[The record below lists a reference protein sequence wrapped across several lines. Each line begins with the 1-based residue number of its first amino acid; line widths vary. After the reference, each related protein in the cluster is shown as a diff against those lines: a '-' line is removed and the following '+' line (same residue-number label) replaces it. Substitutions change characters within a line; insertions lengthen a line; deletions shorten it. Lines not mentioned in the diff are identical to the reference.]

1 MMSLFLPLF
10 TWADHTAIGMAI
22 RASRWLFPVIEA
34 FHLVALA
41 LLGGTVLIV
50 DMRLLGWGL
59 RSRPVSELASD
70 MQPWMVAGL
79 LVMLSSGFLLFL
91 SEPKKLYDNLPFQI
105 KMVFLFLA
113 IVYTFTIRRKL
124 LRSNVDLA
132 WPARSRLAG
141 GVSIALWSV
150 VGFMGRGIGFW

>member
-1 MMSLFLPLF
+1 MSLFLPLF

-34 FHLVALA
+34 FHPVALA

-50 DMRLLGWGL
+50 DMR
-59 RSRPVSELASD
+59 
-70 MQPWMVAGL
+70 
-79 LVMLSSGFLLFL
+79 
-91 SEPKKLYDNLPFQI
+91 LPFQI

-113 IVYTFTIRRKL
+113 IVYTFTIRRRL

-132 WPARSRLAG
+132 WPVRSRLAG

>member
-1 MMSLFLPLF
+1 MSLFLPLF
-10 TWADHTAIGMAI
+10 TWADHTAIGMVI

-105 KMVFLFLA
+105 KMVFLLLA
-113 IVYTFTIRRKL
+113 IVYTFTIRRRL

>member
-1 MMSLFLPLF
+1 MSLFLPLF

-105 KMVFLFLA
+105 KMVFLLLA
-113 IVYTFTIRRKL
+113 IVYTFTIRRRL

>member
-1 MMSLFLPLF
+1 MSLFLPLF
-10 TWADHTAIGMAI
+10 TWADHTAIGVAI

-34 FHLVALA
+34 FHLIALA

-113 IVYTFTIRRKL
+113 IVYTFTIRRRL
-124 LRSNVDLA
+124 LKSNVDIA

>member
-1 MMSLFLPLF
+1 MSLFLPLF
-10 TWADHTAIGMAI
+10 TWADHTAIGVAI

-34 FHLVALA
+34 FHLIALA

-113 IVYTFTIRRKL
+113 IVYTFTIRRRL
-124 LRSNVDLA
+124 LRSNVDIA

>member
-1 MMSLFLPLF
+1 MSLFLPLF

-41 LLGGTVLIV
+41 LLGGTVLLV

>member
-1 MMSLFLPLF
+1 MSLFLPLF

-79 LVMLSSGFLLFL
+79 FVMLASGFLLFL
-91 SEPKKLYDNLPFQI
+91 SEPTKLYDNLPFQI

-113 IVYTFTIRRKL
+113 IVYTFTIRRRL

-132 WPARSRLAG
+132 WPVRSRLAG

>member
-1 MMSLFLPLF
+1 MSLFLPLF
-10 TWADHTAIGMAI
+10 TWADHTAIGVAI

-105 KMVFLFLA
+105 KMVFLLLA
-113 IVYTFTIRRKL
+113 IVYTFTIRRRL